1 METPDEHK
9 APLLPIH
16 NKFDD
21 SDARKQFDKMV
32 GRAEQKFE
40 YLMRPDQPHRNGKV
54 KIPPSWKRRTLFKKP
69 LARGKSVKATIDD
82 GKLVVAIARRLSNAE
97 KQIKKLLKTIATRDK
112 EILRKEKE
120 NKKLQKKIEN
130 LDTQAPQD
138 IMDELVELRV
148 ENERMDKQI
157 LEMETFLKDYGL
169 SWAGFRAVQDEEA
182 EKVEELKKE
191 RDMNKIFFN
200 VDEFLE
206 KLRNLS
212 AIVGT
217 HRIQNINKNVHK
229 FIGPDELSLIIHKN
243 GLFIKNGPLR
253 SYDLPEC
260 RSFIADVLD
269 GYFPS
274 ELKQEFPK
282 GVRFVTVDRRN
293 IDCPVGK
300 ACSKNSQVGQVD
312 IKRLKK
318 NLPECVIKKGR
329 VISVKKAI
337 FKNVANSTP
346 LSLIKRSDEKEDF
359 VTDSNYTELKI
370 RFPDSQIVEL
380 KFPYTTKMR
389 EVYARLKSERSYPS
403 GEAKLM
409 SFFPRRIYECDDETL
424 ADLGLTGKK
433 ETLVL
438 SRLKETN

>member
-1 METPDEHK
+1 METPNEHK

-16 NKFDD
+16 KQFDD
-21 SDARKQFDKMV
+21 SDAREQFDKMV
-32 GRAEQKFE
+32 GRAEHKFE
-40 YLMRPDQPHRNGKV
+40 YLMRPDQPHRSEKV

-69 LARGKSVKATIDD
+69 PARGKSVKATIDD

-97 KQIKKLLKTIATRDK
+97 KQIKKLMKTIATRDK

-120 NKKLQKKIEN
+120 
-130 LDTQAPQD
+130 APQD

-169 SWAGFRAVQDEEA
+169 RWAGFRAVQDEEA

-191 RDMNKIFFN
+191 RDMNEIFFN

-212 AIVGT
+212 SIVGT

-229 FIGPDELSLIIHKN
+229 FIGPDQLSLIIHKN

-253 SYDLPEC
+253 SYELPEC

-359 VTDSNYTELKI
+359 ITDSKYTELKI
-370 RFPDSQIVEL
+370 RFPDSQMLEL

-389 EVYARLKSERSYPS
+389 EVYSRLKSERSYPS

-438 SRLKETN
+438 SRLKETNLKKK